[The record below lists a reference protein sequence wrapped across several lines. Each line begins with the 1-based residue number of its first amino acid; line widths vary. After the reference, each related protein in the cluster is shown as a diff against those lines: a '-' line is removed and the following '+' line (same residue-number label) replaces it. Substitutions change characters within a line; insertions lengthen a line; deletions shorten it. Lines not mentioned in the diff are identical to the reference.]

1 MFNPLAQVKLLGD
14 ELLKEE
20 SGNGTQLGIIQALL
34 LKFAFAF
41 VLVFCVFVY
50 LDKTSSLN
58 GRTPEENA
66 KIHKMDFFK
75 ERRDASEKEF
85 EGINEVVTTA
95 DKKLDTTTDKHVEV
109 GTIDSDTAKSTSV
122 SATTTTTTTTATG
135 RSRKL

>member
-1 MFNPLAQVKLLGD
+1 MFNPLAQVKLIGD

-20 SGNGTQLGIIQALL
+20 SGNGTELGIIQALL

-66 KIHKMDFFK
+66 KIHKVDFFK

-85 EGINEVVTTA
+85 EGINEEVAIADKKPDVTA
-95 DKKLDTTTDKHVEV
+95 DKHVA
-109 GTIDSDTAKSTSV
+109 DTAKSTSV
-122 SATTTTTTTTATG
+122 SAITTTTATG